1 MCFCC
6 ANNLKS
12 LEPTTRLCPPLLR
25 HLVVIVLFACVRYL
39 VVLPFHAYLKR
50 GINHFLLSLQLSM
63 PILCVVW
70 LVCFSYKPYFS
81 QLKQVVCGM
90 WESRDYIPAGH
101 HQQGFVIKEKCHSA
115 VCLRPCLRPDDR
127 EVTLIIGEGNKN
139 SPHLIVV
146 RYFARYKFLIIIII
160 FKPLALFLSS
170 FLSLTVHQKWTNGTE
185 LSF

>member
-81 QLKQVVCGM
+81 QIKQLVCGM
-90 WESRDYIPAGH
+90 WESREGISVKFRCTY
-101 HQQGFVIKEKCHSA
+101 CS
-115 VCLRPCLRPDDR
+115 
-127 EVTLIIGEGNKN
+127 IIGEILHNETNYHCEFSFRLHEN
-139 SPHLIVV
+139 S
-146 RYFARYKFLIIIII
+146 AQNE
-160 FKPLALFLSS
+160 SS
-170 FLSLTVHQKWTNGTE
+170 VPFVH
-185 LSF
+185 F